1 MIYDEIGFIKKFT
14 SYNTRFGVLKSD
26 ERSFRLIDDQC
37 TLLMFYSEDKREV
50 EDRFIS
56 VQNDWSST
64 EIDGE
69 PPFVPTTNDLWS
81 GIYDLNAFVIGVVLD
96 NGYSLANSEMMPYVL
111 VLAMATLT
119 VIAKLFD
126 LSDQLE
132 NHELEVSGFQS
143 MYG

>member
-14 SYNTRFGVLKSD
+14 SDNTRFGVHESD
-26 ERSFRLIDDQC
+26 KRSFRLIDDQC

-50 EDRFIS
+50 EDWFDK

-81 GIYDLNAFVIGVVLD
+81 GIYDLNPFVIGVVLD
-96 NGYSLANSEMMPYVL
+96 NGYSLDDSEIMPYVL

-143 MYG
+143 MYS